1 MRGKTRKGLEE
12 QRSGEKGSA
21 ALVAVLVVV
30 VLLTLCGA
38 MLSMALR
45 SKDERGSSVDEH
57 QALFAA
63 RSGVAHAM
71 VQLADEDN
79 PNRDQDIGSPDD
91 LREFVGSGPILT
103 DNQPLVEYFLSLPR
117 DRDPDFSQ
125 LRKGD
130 FSQLLAVD

>member
-63 RSGVAHAM
+63 RSGVAQGA
-71 VQLADEDN
+71 
-79 PNRDQDIGSPDD
+79 SPTSSSNVSPGARP
-91 LREFVGSGPILT
+91 LSFTYHQQI
-103 DNQPLVEYFLSLPR
+103 QPRSV
-117 DRDPDFSQ
+117 
-125 LRKGD
+125 
-130 FSQLLAVD
+130 